1 MLDAGA
7 DLRTIQVLLGHGDI
21 RTTAKYLRVSLQ
33 RLQSIQSPFD
43 ALNVKPL
50 DRSEDDGRQ
59 K

>member
-33 RLQSIQSPFD
+33 RLQSLRSPFD
-43 ALNVKPL
+43 ALDLKPI
-50 DRSEDDGRQ
+50 DHSEDDGRQ
-59 K
+59 R

>member
-33 RLQSIQSPFD
+33 RPQSIQSPFD
-43 ALNVKPL
+43 TLNVKPL